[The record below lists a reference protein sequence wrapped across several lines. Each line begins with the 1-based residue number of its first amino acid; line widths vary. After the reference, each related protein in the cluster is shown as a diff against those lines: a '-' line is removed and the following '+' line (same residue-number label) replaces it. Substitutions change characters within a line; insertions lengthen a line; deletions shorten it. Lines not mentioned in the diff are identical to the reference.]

1 MAEPGRDAVVFDL
14 GDVLLDWSPRHLY
27 RKLFPGDKEAME
39 HFLATVCTTEW
50 HRHHD
55 AGRSYA
61 EGSTVPAKEPLN
73 NTVTPTAATT
83 DQPRRIRR
91 VLAAVSAPSNQHE
104 PAETSTAVTAS
115 PAEAANVPASAAA
128 NIPASHAARIRTW
141 I

>member
-83 DQPRRIRR
+83 DQPRRTPRM
-91 VLAAVSAPSNQHE
+91 LAAVSAPSNQRE
-104 PAETSTAVTAS
+104 SAETSTAVNT
-115 PAEAANVPASAAA
+115 PASAAA
-128 NIPASHAARIRTW
+128 NIPASHANASVPGSNTA
-141 I
+141 